1 MKIKHFIAGLIALG
15 STFSSMAD
23 VPFRLHRFDSF
34 KATPVTSDQIV
45 FMGNSITNM
54 HEWWEAFGCDQR
66 IINRGNSG
74 GMSQELLDNLESV
87 LDGKPAKLFLMIGTN
102 DISTGIPYQTVVS
115 NIRRIVERTQ
125 TESPGTEIFIQSIL
139 PRVAEPQNTNNKAAN
154 AMLAEMCQETG
165 VTFIDLWDTLIGIRD
180 YGQWSADGLHL
191 YAAGYRAWCKQIA
204 PYVGDGIKCVYE
216 DSYTNNNNGMAN
228 SSGMR
233 VSYFSM
239 LPVKST
245 DVLMFG
251 DEMIHGG
258 EWHELLRSDR
268 IKNRGIG
275 WGYGGLTSLQYKDI
289 LHVSLNANGN
299 KENPAKIFFYCGT
312 SDKSSAN
319 FEQLISYANHLSPK
333 PELYVMAIIP
343 RSNAADNSAVATY
356 NAAIKSVAEKFG
368 ATYID
373 TYTPLLNQAGTA
385 ADPQYITS
393 DYLYGRGYVK
403 VANILADYMQEE
415 NVNPVSMDE
424 FETLYANRTA
434 RNLLFSALDK
444 AASVKFGDTTGEYAP
459 DSQQLLE
466 SVVTQANAILSSPQ
480 FNIEAANAAATAINN
495 VISGLGSSLNQPK
508 ASADGD
514 EHLYT
519 FCSSLRGY
527 YYTTAGAAGA
537 VGNQSTAMT
546 ADKLW
551 KFVKRNDG
559 SFDIINHGTGQYL
572 NPAVTYNTQITLSA
586 SAPTRGWTLTYT
598 STAGMYA
605 IYSGTTC
612 QLNQTNIEA
621 KVYNWYG
628 GNQAPDRDD
637 LGCQLTVSEFN
648 GEVKNPTDV
657 TTGWYEIE
665 LVNDL
670 GGYVS
675 NGTHH
680 MLNAENEFRQSNTNY
695 YALKFAA
702 PDQNIPAAA
711 FIHITANGSTY
722 QFTGLCGHGI
732 KENCTSDRNPL
743 PADNPALLQ
752 TDEDGVWGI
761 GKWSNYSN
769 NGDESPYVGKS
780 SASNNTYRITPVD
793 NRTLESYDIYTVRL
807 NGVTDAAEVGLDP
820 RVGLDIP
827 ANKGIRKVYNGGT
840 FFLTKGTK
848 LTYSDFTPDAHAGQ
862 TMPEITVDTD
872 KKIIT
877 VDYTREHDPS
887 SGIDSI
893 NAADDDNAPHTIYDI
908 FGRRLARPTS
918 PGIYLI
924 DGAKV
929 RI

>member
-1 MKIKHFIAGLIALG
+1 
-15 STFSSMAD
+15 
-23 VPFRLHRFDSF
+23 
-34 KATPVTSDQIV
+34 
-45 FMGNSITNM
+45 
-54 HEWWEAFGCDQR
+54 
-66 IINRGNSG
+66 
-74 GMSQELLDNLESV
+74 
-87 LDGKPAKLFLMIGTN
+87 
-102 DISTGIPYQTVVS
+102 
-115 NIRRIVERTQ
+115 
-125 TESPGTEIFIQSIL
+125 
-139 PRVAEPQNTNNKAAN
+139 
-154 AMLAEMCQETG
+154 
-165 VTFIDLWDTLIGIRD
+165 
-180 YGQWSADGLHL
+180 
-191 YAAGYRAWCKQIA
+191 
-204 PYVGDGIKCVYE
+204 
-216 DSYTNNNNGMAN
+216 
-228 SSGMR
+228 
-233 VSYFSM
+233 
-239 LPVKST
+239 
-245 DVLMFG
+245 
-251 DEMIHGG
+251 
-258 EWHELLRSDR
+258 
-268 IKNRGIG
+268 
-275 WGYGGLTSLQYKDI
+275 
-289 LHVSLNANGN
+289 
-299 KENPAKIFFYCGT
+299 
-312 SDKSSAN
+312 
-319 FEQLISYANHLSPK
+319 
-333 PELYVMAIIP
+333 
-343 RSNAADNSAVATY
+343 
-356 NAAIKSVAEKFG
+356 
-368 ATYID
+368 
-373 TYTPLLNQAGTA
+373 
-385 ADPQYITS
+385 
-393 DYLYGRGYVK
+393 
-403 VANILADYMQEE
+403 
-415 NVNPVSMDE
+415 
-424 FETLYANRTA
+424 
-434 RNLLFSALDK
+434 
-444 AASVKFGDTTGEYAP
+444 
-459 DSQQLLE
+459 
-466 SVVTQANAILSSPQ
+466 
-480 FNIEAANAAATAINN
+480 
-495 VISGLGSSLNQPK
+495 
-508 ASADGD
+508 
-514 EHLYT
+514 
-519 FCSSLRGY
+519 
-527 YYTTAGAAGA
+527 
-537 VGNQSTAMT
+537 
-546 ADKLW
+546 
-551 KFVKRNDG
+551 
-559 SFDIINHGTGQYL
+559 
-572 NPAVTYNTQITLSA
+572 YNTQITLSA

-918 PGIYLI
+918 PGIY
-924 DGAKV
+924 
-929 RI
+929 

>member
-1 MKIKHFIAGLIALG
+1 MMTFKHIIAGLVAFG
-15 STFSSMAD
+15 ATFSALAD
-23 VPFRLHRFDSF
+23 IPFRLHRFDSF

-54 HEWWEAFGCDQR
+54 HEWWEAFGSDQR

-102 DISTGIPYQTVVS
+102 DISTGIPYQTVVA
-115 NIRRIVERTQ
+115 NIRRIIERTQ
-125 TESPGTEIFIQSIL
+125 SESPATEIYIQSIL
-139 PRVAEPQNTNNKAAN
+139 PRVHEPQNTNNKAAN
-154 AMLAEMCQETG
+154 AMLAELCEETG

-228 SSGMR
+228 SNGMR
-233 VSYFSM
+233 VSYFGM

-245 DVLMFG
+245 DVLIFG

-268 IKNRGIG
+268 IKNRGIC

-289 LHVSLNANGN
+289 LHVSLTANGN

-319 FEQLISYANHLSPK
+319 FEQLLNYANHLSPK
-333 PELYVMAIIP
+333 PKLYVMPLIP
-343 RSNAADNSAVATY
+343 CSNVSDNNAVATY
-356 NAAIKSVAEKFG
+356 NTAIKNIAAKFG
-368 ATYID
+368 ATYVDI
-373 TYTPLLNQAGTA
+373 YTPLLNAAGTA

-393 DYLYGRGYVK
+393 NYLYGRGYVK
-403 VANILADYMQEE
+403 VANILAEHLEE
-415 NVNPVSMDE
+415 EGVNPVSMEE

-434 RNLLFSALDK
+434 RNSLFAALDK
-444 AASVKFGDTTGEYAP
+444 AASVKFGESTGEYNP
-459 DSQQLLE
+459 DYKPLLE
-466 SVVTQANAILSSPQ
+466 SVVAQANAVLTSPQ
-480 FNIEAANAAATAINN
+480 FSTEAAAAAATAINN
-495 VISGLGSSLNQPK
+495 ALTGLGNSLNQPK
-508 ASADGD
+508 PSTDGD

-527 YYTTAGAAGA
+527 YYTTAGTAGA

-551 KFVKRNDG
+551 KFVTRTDG
-559 SFDIINHGTGQYL
+559 SFDIVNYGTGQYL
-572 NPAVTYNTQITLSA
+572 NPAVAYNTQIALSA
-586 SAPTRGWTLTYT
+586 SAPSRGWTLTYT
-598 STAGMYA
+598 STTGMYA
-605 IYSGTTC
+605 IHSGTTC
-612 QLNQTNIEA
+612 QLNQTNIES

-628 GNQAPDRDD
+628 GNQAPDRED
-637 LGCQLTVSEFN
+637 LGCQLTVTEFT
-648 GEVKNPTDV
+648 GEVQQPSTIA
-657 TTGWYEIE
+657 TGWYEIE
-665 LVNDL
+665 LANDL

-675 NGTHH
+675 QGTHH
-680 MLNAENEFRQSNTNY
+680 MLNAENEYRQTNTNY

-702 PDQNIPAAA
+702 PDPDNRATA

-732 KENCTSDRNPL
+732 KENCTSDRNSL
-743 PADNPALLQ
+743 PTENPAVTQ
-752 TDEDGVWGI
+752 TETDGVWSI
-761 GKWSNYSN
+761 GKWSNYAN
-769 NGDESPYVGKS
+769 DGNESPYVGKMS
-780 SASNNTYRITPVD
+780 NSNNTYRITPVEPSVLD
-793 NRTLESYDIYTVRL
+793 SYDIYTVTL
-807 NGVTDAAEVGLDP
+807 KGTTAAAEVGMDP
-820 RVGLDIP
+820 RVGLDIA
-827 ANKGIRKVYNGGT
+827 ANDGIRKVYNGGT
-840 FFLTKGTK
+840 FFVDKGTT
-848 LTYSDFTPDAHAGQ
+848 LSYSDFTPDTHAGQ
-862 TMPEITVDTD
+862 SQPEITVDYSAGT
-872 KKIIT
+872 IT
-877 VDYTREHDPS
+877 VDYTKSHS
-887 SGIDSI
+887 SLENIEE
-893 NAADDDNAPHTIYDI
+893 AADGDNHTIYDI
-908 FGRRLARPTS
+908 LGRRLSTPSS

-924 DGAKV
+924 DGKKV